1 MKKIVK
7 NSAKSVS
14 ALDML
19 LGNTRQTKAGI
30 SALTQQFSSVL
41 SLAQA
46 NIPRLMKQNPQMHIT
61 EARDIHARA
70 QAMSVVI
77 ARQFREQRLTASV
90 RQANRAPS
98 GIRGLVDGPTYTNM
112 FNPDWANHCPP
123 DAIEATTSPV
133 AYLADLYRFALEL
146 EASGDQSAIISLDAR
161 RPDLKNLLL
170 DHTALNRVEPTIV
183 LVNEIL
189 ENSIRGY
196 LDGISLEDKPVDDAL
211 LEARYPNALPFE
223 RYTSQINYAL
233 GRKNYTL
240 GDAIRAADP
249 DYPYFK
255 EPGVHSLLSDI
266 ALIQDTGLGPV
277 QQGLL
282 LEAPYFPQDSAPAHP
297 LSSSRGRIDPRTR
310 LLRDGTDLG
319 APTTFYLDNF
329 GVGGFTDLEDTQT
342 FCLRTGL
349 TTEELEALLSV
360 GAFATTRSSNVTQG
374 AGQAVDGSLSGSV
387 YINAGALPAMGIE
400 TLPAQDG
407 GPGPR
412 HRLTGSSPDRFDRMN
427 RMIRLSR
434 WLELPFHEV
443 DLLLVASL
451 QAEQQASTVTRRVKA
466 GDSNP
471 YHITQNTLRS
481 LGLFQ
486 IVRKRFGATAEDF
499 AALLYGLGVYGR
511 GKTASQFD
519 RVFNGQALFEVPL
532 ILDDQPFS
540 IIPEN
545 EAERQKINHLCAA
558 LGMTYEVFRYVARV
572 VQQTYAGESLRWS
585 REVVSAFYRLVKL
598 PRYLGLNTVEVL
610 ALLELLDGG
619 GSHLVSKL
627 AGVTQIATHY
637 GSDNT
642 DTLSVL
648 HALVDFSVWLK
659 DNKWTVAQLCKL
671 VMPPVTQPIATDAEH
686 ALLQQMH
693 SRLTAALITDSSF
706 AQVGA
711 PDVSVTMQR
720 DEQGKEVYTG
730 ESIDWFEALR
740 DFIDNGDTAPGAK
753 GLVKHLDGETEE
765 TFESALSSQ
774 IKSAC
779 DNYGLAVEELHPK
792 LTNMIMRARGAQEA
806 LLMEGLGSYL
816 NTSADLA
823 KALVIWTKGDRYT
836 LLLEVVRV
844 YGTALF
850 ANVPIGDEVL
860 LVLEALVKRAAVSSH
875 LGLSSAL
882 VIQLAEHPDWF
893 GLVSTELSL
902 QMVYFLTQYAM
913 TLRLSEQNED
923 TVLDYFRLINT
934 VWAGSTDGDKRLIRD
949 SAANRLAGFLRWGV
963 REVLASAVHIE
974 PEAGV
979 IFTLRE
985 FDTAVRI
992 ALLSRDTHLDAK
1004 ALLALHLLT
1013 PTSAT
1018 ELYRQA
1024 AELALSCLTES
1035 PQGSSAGEVGQSLSS
1050 VITVTPDYLVANRP
1064 GDSATYTIT
1073 LRDFMDE
1080 PFEDITVHWRTDLG
1094 SFAQTSSLTDQKG
1107 MAFIQLDAGTVMGN
1121 ANVTATYGLGE
1132 KMKAPLVLIDC
1143 DEETLNIDDWSC
1155 DRSSALANNLE
1166 EIVFSVTLIDAFG
1179 NSGIDRNVTWGT
1191 TLGAFLR
1198 HETYTDLHGVSA
1210 AVLQSKSKGEALVTA
1225 KYGEAALENF
1235 PPVTFISI
1243 PYFQYVRF
1251 PGSVVVNRE
1260 TEVYCRLVEID
1271 GAPLVGAEVHW
1282 ASDFGEL
1289 SATESISDADGV
1301 AESIFSSDAE
1311 GEVVV
1316 TVSCGDAVK
1325 SSELTSV
1332 YPTLSILRSE
1342 ATAGYYTENSPD
1354 PVIFS
1359 VWLRMGENLASGVPV
1374 NWLVDGELVTIA
1386 DTDRTEGKSNFSSRF
1401 ELGSHSVV
1409 AEVVGLD
1416 LRVEFSVTCVPY
1428 FSFRVERLGN
1438 SYVNPIDED
1447 YPDFLSDNNAASL
1460 VLQVDVVDMNG
1471 DFVPGVMY
1479 SLTSSVDT
1487 TLFSLRDEDGQIGK
1501 AITSTP
1507 EGFKYV
1513 LFISMHGLFGDIPFK
1528 IAAINGGGDE
1538 WNHVY
1543 KKGCVFHVQGAFMD
1557 SSCSFITLQL
1567 WCGDTNWQ
1575 FWYSNPLPTDQ
1586 LNTPKTIFFEGQ
1598 PSLTLT
1604 GYVISRSDGIFTY
1617 YSVKFDLPE
1626 PDPSLRGRFITFVE
1640 DTSLDGNFVFKRG
1653 EHLQIS

>member
-90 RQANRAPS
+90 RQANRPPS
-98 GIRGLVDGPTYTNM
+98 GIRGLVDGPTYTDM

-161 RPDLKNLLL
+161 RPDLKDLLL

-189 ENSIRGY
+189 ESSIRGH
-196 LDGISLEDKPVDDAL
+196 LDSIALVDKPVDDAL

-255 EPGVHSLLSDI
+255 QPGVHSLLSDI
-266 ALIQDTGLGPV
+266 ALIQDTGFGPM

-282 LEAPYFPQDSAPAHP
+282 LEAPYFPQDDAPAHP

-310 LLRDGTDLG
+310 LLRDETDLG
-319 APTTFYLDNF
+319 TPTTFYLDNF

-387 YINAGALPAMGIE
+387 YINAGASPAMGIE

-499 AALLYGLGVYGR
+499 AALLYGLGTYGR

-720 DEQGKEVYTG
+720 DEQGKEVYAG

-823 KALVIWTKGDRYT
+823 KALLIWTKGDRYT
-836 LLLEVVRV
+836 LLLEVIRV
-844 YGTALF
+844 YGNALF

-1004 ALLALHLLT
+1004 ALLVLHLLT

-1080 PFEDITVHWRTDLG
+1080 PFEGITVHWRTDLG
-1094 SFAQTSSLTDQKG
+1094 ELDQVQTTTDENGISSTTISSG
-1107 MAFIQLDAGTVMGN
+1107 SIMGV
-1121 ANVTATYGLGE
+1121 ANVVASYGLGE
-1132 KMKAPLVLIDC
+1132 ILKAPVLVIGCEEETLSFIDGRFEPSSALSNREESIDYTVTLIDTYGNAGVDRVVNWTSSLGEFQRYQTISSGLGTTSAVLRSERDGIADVVALYTNGSYWEFPPVEFISVPYFQYIRFVRSVVVGVPVEVSCKLIELDGRPVSGEVVSWVSTTASLSAAQSTTNEAGIAVVLFTASDVGEVIVTASGASPIAPKQTVLTKIFPVVDIVSHESSSGYYPIGSPDPIVFTIRLDMEGQIPPSVPIDWFIDQDLKSTTYSNSLGLAVFSSRFVMGDHVVSACVSGGESSVDFNVTAMPYCEFEVTLIGVLDPETPNVLCRGLDYILNVKICDEAGDSIEGLEFSCRHAGQDPVLLGVYVEAGMSRISKKEGVDIKVHSRAAHEYGYGDFQLVFSGLVPKELRLNYKIGWLYKYSLLYVSEADKHCTAVLNIPGLSWWSGPDNGENTMVEVSVPVRNVKYEAPLVL
-1143 DEETLNIDDWSC
+1143 NY
-1155 DRSSALANNLE
+1155 SSWFASAPGPTGEGLE
-1166 EIVFSVTLIDAFG
+1166 YGDVTYIKRATAMNG
-1179 NSGIDRNVTWGT
+1179 
-1191 TLGAFLR
+1191 
-1198 HETYTDLHGVSA
+1198 YTIFMA
-1210 AVLQSKSKGEALVTA
+1210 GEAKV
-1225 KYGEAALENF
+1225 
-1235 PPVTFISI
+1235 SM
-1243 PYFQYVRF
+1243 
-1251 PGSVVVNRE
+1251 
-1260 TEVYCRLVEID
+1260 EI
-1271 GAPLVGAEVHW
+1271 
-1282 ASDFGEL
+1282 
-1289 SATESISDADGV
+1289 
-1301 AESIFSSDAE
+1301 
-1311 GEVVV
+1311 
-1316 TVSCGDAVK
+1316 
-1325 SSELTSV
+1325 
-1332 YPTLSILRSE
+1332 
-1342 ATAGYYTENSPD
+1342 
-1354 PVIFS
+1354 
-1359 VWLRMGENLASGVPV
+1359 
-1374 NWLVDGELVTIA
+1374 
-1386 DTDRTEGKSNFSSRF
+1386 
-1401 ELGSHSVV
+1401 
-1409 AEVVGLD
+1409 
-1416 LRVEFSVTCVPY
+1416 
-1428 FSFRVERLGN
+1428 
-1438 SYVNPIDED
+1438 
-1447 YPDFLSDNNAASL
+1447 
-1460 VLQVDVVDMNG
+1460 
-1471 DFVPGVMY
+1471 
-1479 SLTSSVDT
+1479 
-1487 TLFSLRDEDGQIGK
+1487 
-1501 AITSTP
+1501 
-1507 EGFKYV
+1507 
-1513 LFISMHGLFGDIPFK
+1513 
-1528 IAAINGGGDE
+1528 
-1538 WNHVY
+1538 
-1543 KKGCVFHVQGAFMD
+1543 
-1557 SSCSFITLQL
+1557 
-1567 WCGDTNWQ
+1567 
-1575 FWYSNPLPTDQ
+1575 
-1586 LNTPKTIFFEGQ
+1586 
-1598 PSLTLT
+1598 
-1604 GYVISRSDGIFTY
+1604 
-1617 YSVKFDLPE
+1617 
-1626 PDPSLRGRFITFVE
+1626 
-1640 DTSLDGNFVFKRG
+1640 
-1653 EHLQIS
+1653 